1 VIATIHQPDFFPWFG
16 FFRKVA
22 RSDVWI
28 VLDHVTNNPRDAA
41 FWGRRVRIL
50 VNGQPH
56 WLSLTLGRP
65 PEPGQ
70 VSMPIHEMTVVP
82 NPTTAPAKLLR
93 TLREAYARAPYFREY
108 EWLVAEHL
116 NDPDNNLM
124 RRNMRF
130 IERVLALLGASPR
143 IVYSSALG
151 PPTSG
156 KTALLIDLLT
166 AVGASTYL
174 CGLGAS
180 GYQDESLFEAA
191 GIRLLHNRFS
201 HPVYRQVGT
210 GDFVEGLSILDALF
224 NMPISHLRQL
234 LCVSALDA
242 SQ

>member
-1 VIATIHQPDFFPWFG
+1 MIATIHQPDFFPWFG

-70 VSMPIHEMTVVP
+70 VSMPIHEMIVVP

-93 TLREAYARAPYFREY
+93 TLREAYARAPYFREH
-108 EWLVAEHL
+108 EWLVVEHL
-116 NDPDNNLM
+116 NDPDDNLM

-151 PPTSG
+151 PPTSS
-156 KTALLIDLLT
+156 KTALLVDLL
-166 AVGASTYL
+166 AVVGADTYL

-180 GYQDESLFEAA
+180 GYQDESLFAET
-191 GIRLLHNRFS
+191 GIRLKYNRFS
-201 HPVYRQVGT
+201 HPVYRQVGA
-210 GDFVEGLSILDALF
+210 GEFVEGLSILDALF
-224 NMPISHLRQL
+224 NVPVAEL
-234 LCVSALDA
+234 A
-242 SQ
+242 SLVTQPGTDV

>member
-1 VIATIHQPDFFPWFG
+1 VIVTIHQPDLFPWFG

-65 PEPGQ
+65 LEPGQ
-70 VSMPIHEMTVVP
+70 VSISIRDMTVAP
-82 NPTTAPAKLLR
+82 NPATAPAKLLR
-93 TLREAYARAPYFREY
+93 TVREAYARAPFFREH

-116 NDPDNNLM
+116 NDPDDNLS

-130 IERVLALLGASPR
+130 IERVMALLGVTTR

-156 KTALLIDLLT
+156 KTALLVDLLA
-166 AVGASTYL
+166 AVGANTYL

-191 GIRLLHNRFS
+191 GIRLTYNRFL
-201 HPVYRQVGT
+201 HPVYKQVGSE
-210 GDFVEGLSILDALF
+210 DFVEGLSILDALF
-224 NMPISHLRQL
+224 NVPVAELAPL
-234 LCVSALDA
+234 LTQPGLDA
-242 SQ
+242 

>member
-1 VIATIHQPDFFPWFG
+1 MIATIHQPDLFPWFG

-65 PEPGQ
+65 TERGQ
-70 VSMPIHEMTVVP
+70 VGMPIRDMTVVP
-82 NPTTAPAKLLR
+82 NPATSPAKLLR
-93 TLREAYARAPYFREY
+93 TVREAYVRAPYFREH

-116 NDPDNNLM
+116 NDPDCNLM

-130 IERVLALLGASPR
+130 IERVLTILGVSTR

-151 PPTSG
+151 PPTTAQ
-156 KTALLIDLLT
+156 TALLTDLL
-166 AVGASTYL
+166 AKVGADTYL

-180 GYQDESLFEAA
+180 GYQDASLFESA
-191 GIRLLHNRFS
+191 GIRLLYNRFV
-201 HPVYRQVGT
+201 HPVYRQVGSSS
-210 GDFVEGLSILDALF
+210 FVDGLSILDALF
-224 NMPISHLRQL
+224 NMPAAELAPL
-234 LCVSALDA
+234 LTQPGTDA
-242 SQ
+242 